1 MSVCECVCV
10 CALWVIQTRVMSVC
24 ECVCVCALWVI
35 QTRVMSVCVWVCVSV
50 CVCFVSDSNKSN
62 EHVEMDAEM
71 EAVYD
76 GWNFMSFQNQITSK

>member
-1 MSVCECVCV
+1 MSVCEWVSEWVSVCVCV
-10 CALWVIQTRVMSVC
+10 KCEVWECVRFVNNSNKSC
-24 ECVCVCALWVI
+24 ECL
-35 QTRVMSVCVWVCVSV
+35 CVWVCVSV

>member
-1 MSVCECVCV
+1 
-10 CALWVIQTRVMSVC
+10 
-24 ECVCVCALWVI
+24 
-35 QTRVMSVCVWVCVSV
+35 MSVCVCFVSDSNKSNECV

-76 GWNFMSFQNQITSK
+76 G

>member
-1 MSVCECVCV
+1 MSE
-10 CALWVIQTRVMSVC
+10 
-24 ECVCVCALWVI
+24 
-35 QTRVMSVCVWVCVSV
+35 CVWVCVSVCVCFVSDSNKSNECVWV

>member
-1 MSVCECVCV
+1 MSE
-10 CALWVIQTRVMSVC
+10 
-24 ECVCVCALWVI
+24 
-35 QTRVMSVCVWVCVSV
+35 CVWVCVSV